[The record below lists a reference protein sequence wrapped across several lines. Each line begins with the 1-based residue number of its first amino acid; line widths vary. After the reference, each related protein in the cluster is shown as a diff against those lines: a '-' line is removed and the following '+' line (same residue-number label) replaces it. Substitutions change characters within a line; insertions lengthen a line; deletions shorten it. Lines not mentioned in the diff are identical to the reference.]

1 MGELAKFDPTNKT
14 HVLAWAE
21 FCKRGIWPVNDV
33 DIWER
38 TNDPMWT
45 VVCMARL
52 SDAYVKP
59 FVDRERRR
67 LGLKKGD

>member
-1 MGELAKFDPTNKT
+1 M
-14 HVLAWAE
+14 
-21 FCKRGIWPVNDV
+21 NDV